1 MYDRLKYV
9 QNSCD
14 VILAQTELHAGS
26 AQTFA
31 SHEIFKLKTSQF
43 LFFTCLLETP
53 PACADFLVDSL
64 SSPNASKANIRQV

>member
-1 MYDRLKYV
+1 MNDRLKCI

-31 SHEIFKLKTSQF
+31 SHEIFKLKKVNFWFS
-43 LFFTCLLETP
+43 
-53 PACADFLVDSL
+53 PAS
-64 SSPNASKANIRQV
+64 